1 MRFSAGSDAMKLLVS
16 CIPCDGGESGISTYA
31 REVVRADMEKFVS
44 LPSVFGTFSEGGSR

>member
-1 MRFSAGSDAMKLLVS
+1 MRFSAGSDAMKLPVS
-16 CIPCDGGESGISTYA
+16 CIPYDGGESGISTYA